1 MGTTSPINNA
11 GFWRLKSVKELPDAR
26 IKEIKKKSYTMK
38 LSIERIV
45 YHKFLNVL
53 KEIYQNSSSEKF
65 KISQI

>member
-26 IKEIKKKSYTMK
+26 IKKSKKSYTMK